1 MADTPQLIS
10 GAQLEA
16 FTGLSDRRHRQLA
29 KLGYFASPVIG
40 QYRQIETIR
49 GIFKY
54 YREDRFA
61 EAKTMHEA
69 KLKKL
74 SAEAAM
80 SEIKLAEARGEL
92 ASISDTCDQ
101 LAVISAKFDQLIT
114 QKLDIEAPARL
125 VGKDIVAA
133 RNECRMIHDE
143 MRETIRAGMSIYE
156 TPHVRP

>member
-1 MADTPQLIS
+1 MYDMA
-10 GAQLEA
+10 
-16 FTGLSDRRHRQLA
+16 LA
-29 KLGYFASPVIG
+29 
-40 QYRQIETIR
+40 IR

-80 SEIKLAEARGEL
+80 AEIKLAETRGEL

-101 LAVISAKFDQLIT
+101 LAIISAKFDQLIT